1 MQALAGRGAG
11 RCRAGRVVC
20 LGATAAQALLGGQ
33 FSVNRDR
40 GRFVQSPL
48 VPHVM
53 ATVHPSSVLRS
64 PDSATRHAEMGCL
77 VQDLKK
83 VADQLQEE
91 RKAD

>member
-1 MQALAGRGAG
+1 
-11 RCRAGRVVC
+11 
-20 LGATAAQALLGGQ
+20 
-33 FSVNRDR
+33 
-40 GRFVQSPL
+40 
-48 VPHVM
+48 M